1 MPPRSIALVVF
12 ADELDREHAAYGAV
26 QNFVDVYESEVD
38 RIVVVGPERIDI
50 DRAVVDP
57 VPVQRPQSSVPPVTV
72 TEYIGHQVRIAAA
85 LWHERD
91 RLEAAFFHIG
101 GTMLLVPLLAC
112 IFAGVRTLL
121 FVTGTV
127 TEGVY
132 ARRGTGP
139 LARGLAGIVTVVER
153 VTCTLADDVILLSS
167 GMDHPALEWPIS
179 PTIRAANV
187 NYVDCDEFAKRTP
200 IDDRPIDV
208 VFVGR
213 FATVKGIH
221 DILGAL
227 PRLVASKP
235 DIRIELIGDGD
246 LSDEVAA
253 FVDRHGLSEN
263 VTCPGWVDHDDLPAR
278 LDDAR
283 TLLLPSRSEG
293 VPKAL
298 LEAMAC
304 GTVPVAAA
312 VGGIP
317 DLVDDGSNGFLLRDT
332 DPAAIERTVT
342 TVLERDDLDAVSDTA
357 RDHIERNYD
366 YETIRD
372 RYRRLLV
379 DPESERATV
388 DAGRDTV

>member
-1 MPPRSIALVVF
+1 MF
-12 ADELDREHAAYGAV
+12 ADVLDREHAAYQDV
-26 QNFVDVYESEVD
+26 QNFVDVYEADVD
-38 RIVVVGPERIDI
+38 RIAVVGPEQIDI
-50 DRAVVDP
+50 DRSIVDP
-57 VPVQRPQSSVPPVTV
+57 VPVQRPRLSVFPSTV
-72 TEYIGHQVRIAAA
+72 AEYVGYQVRIAAA
-85 LWHERD
+85 LWRVRD
-91 RLEAAFFHIG
+91 RLDAAFFHIG
-101 GTMLLVPLLAC
+101 GTMLLLPLLAC
-112 IFAGVRTLL
+112 TLAGVRTLL

-127 TEGVY
+127 TDGVY
-132 ARRGTGP
+132 ARRGAGP
-139 LARGLAGIVTVVER
+139 LVRGLAGIVSLVER
-153 VTCTLADDVILLSS
+153 VTCTLADDLILLSS

-187 NYVDCDEFAKRTP
+187 NYVDCEEFAKRTP
-200 IDDRPIDV
+200 IEERAVDI

-213 FATVKGIH
+213 FAAVKGIH

-227 PRLVASKP
+227 PRLVASNP

-253 FVDRHGLSEN
+253 FVDRNDLSEN

-293 VPKAL
+293 VPKAV

-304 GTVPVAAA
+304 GTIPVAAP

-317 DLVDDGSNGFLLRDT
+317 DVVSDESNGFLLRET
-332 DPAAIERTVT
+332 DPESIERTVT
-342 TVLERDDLDAVSDTA
+342 AVLEREDLDAVSDIA
-357 RDHIERNYD
+357 RDDIERNYA

-379 DPESERATV
+379 EPEADRATAG
-388 DAGRDTV
+388 AGRDTV